1 MYTGRGPVCGT
12 IIRGCTIGR
21 CAIGTPGLGAAVPP
35 VRPGIA
41 LELATG
47 AVGTCVGT
55 IMRGGGAGAV
65 GAETGAF
72 ATGAA
77 GFASGAGGFTAT
89 GRAGGAAGGAGCCLL
104 MIAFRT
110 SPGFEILDR
119 SILVLMPSDSL
130 RAERADFAEE
140 ADSADPRK
148 WRRTLSASCSSSELE

>member
-1 MYTGRGPVCGT
+1 M
-12 IIRGCTIGR
+12 
-21 CAIGTPGLGAAVPP
+21 GADGA
-35 VRPGIA
+35 
-41 LELATG
+41 LATG
-47 AVGTCVGT
+47 VSTTFGGAGCGTVKVGRSTCVGT

-89 GRAGGAAGGAGCCLL
+89 GRTGGAAGGAGCCLL